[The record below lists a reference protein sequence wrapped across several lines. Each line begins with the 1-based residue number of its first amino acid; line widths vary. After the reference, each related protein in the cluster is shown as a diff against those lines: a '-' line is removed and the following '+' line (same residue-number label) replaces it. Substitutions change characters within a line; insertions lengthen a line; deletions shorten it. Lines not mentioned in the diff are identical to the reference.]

1 MVGGKRQNVSKTFK
15 DLRQKSN
22 RRAKAKQHCT
32 PHTQLDMSLFSKPA
46 TFNSTTTLRC
56 DGVGFLSIWWKES
69 ASAPGPH
76 TRKLLLPIQP
86 ILVWIPFLISRLL
99 STRHLLSGKWT
110 ISSLRRCKFG
120 REKEM
125 DGCMQFGRPKNDPP
139 PPTLLLK
146 DDLPKRNK
154 KQLPVINTWTTTFFF
169 FCPLFQLG
177 ILFRSL

>member
-110 ISSLRRCKFG
+110 ISPLRRCKFG
-120 REKEM
+120 GTWERNGWMYAIWTTKEW
-125 DGCMQFGRPKNDPP
+125 PP
-139 PPTLLLK
+139 PPH
-146 DDLPKRNK
+146 
-154 KQLPVINTWTTTFFF
+154 FF
-169 FCPLFQLG
+169 
-177 ILFRSL
+177 

>member
-1 MVGGKRQNVSKTFK
+1 MNKLSVLNTQGRRKQFLSLKKILIIPKFEWWEVKDKMFQRLSKTCGKNQIVEQRRNNTVHRTLNWTCLFFLNQPPSTL
-15 DLRQKSN
+15 LRLCVAMGLAFFRSGEK
-22 RRAKAKQHCT
+22 KAQAH
-32 PHTQLDMSLFSKPA
+32 QA
-46 TFNSTTTLRC
+46 
-56 DGVGFLSIWWKES
+56 
-69 ASAPGPH
+69 PH

-139 PPTLLLK
+139 PHTSFKGRPPQEK
-146 DDLPKRNK
+146 
-154 KQLPVINTWTTTFFF
+154 
-169 FCPLFQLG
+169 
-177 ILFRSL
+177 